1 MIGSGEQ
8 FATEAGISLMQEFFV
23 GCWLTPEP
31 GPLQSMAKVQVPYGS
46 ATSSV
51 LGLKTQSLDVKT
63 LDGEMLIIVTTRMMQ
78 EQSAIMIE
86 LTLPQNVTFL
96 LLRRQVK
103 QKPLT
108 FFFVLFFIK
117 YSRNLRLL
125 SID

>member
-51 LGLKTQSLDVKT
+51 SGLKTQSSDVKT
-63 LDGEMLIIVTTRMMQ
+63 LDGEMLIIVTTPMMQ

-86 LTLPQNVTFL
+86 LTLPQNVT
-96 LLRRQVK
+96 
-103 QKPLT
+103 
-108 FFFVLFFIK
+108 
-117 YSRNLRLL
+117 S
-125 SID
+125 

>member
-1 MIGSGEQ
+1 MIGSGGQ

-46 ATSSV
+46 ATSNV
-51 LGLKTQSLDVKT
+51 LGLKTQSSDVKT
-63 LDGEMLIIVTTRMMQ
+63 LDGEMLIIVITRMMQ

-108 FFFVLFFIK
+108 FFLVLFIEYF
-117 YSRNLRLL
+117 RNLRLL

>member
-31 GPLQSMAKVQVPYGS
+31 GPLQSMAKVLVPYGS

-51 LGLKTQSLDVKT
+51 LGLKTQSSDVKT

-78 EQSAIMIE
+78 AQSAIMIE
-86 LTLPQNVTFL
+86 PMLPQNVNFTQTSQTKTFN
-96 LLRRQVK
+96 
-103 QKPLT
+103 
-108 FFFVLFFIK
+108 FFFRFVF
-117 YSRNLRLL
+117 Y
-125 SID
+125 

>member
-1 MIGSGEQ
+1 MIGSGGQ

-31 GPLQSMAKVQVPYGS
+31 GPLRSMAKVQVPYGS

-63 LDGEMLIIVTTRMMQ
+63 LDGEMLIIVITRMMQ

-108 FFFVLFFIK
+108 FFLVLFIEYF
-117 YSRNLRLL
+117 RNLRLL

>member
-1 MIGSGEQ
+1 MIGSGGQ

-31 GPLQSMAKVQVPYGS
+31 GPLRSMAKVQVPYGS

-51 LGLKTQSLDVKT
+51 LGLKTQSSDVKT

-108 FFFVLFFIK
+108 FFLVLFIEYF
-117 YSRNLRLL
+117 RNLRLL

>member
-1 MIGSGEQ
+1 MIGSGGQ
-8 FATEAGISLMQEFFV
+8 FATWAGISLMQEFFV
-23 GCWLTPEP
+23 GCWLTPAP
-31 GPLQSMAKVQVPYGS
+31 GPLQSMAKVQVQYGS

-51 LGLKTQSLDVKT
+51 LGLKTHSSDVKT

-108 FFFVLFFIK
+108 FFLVLFIEYF
-117 YSRNLRLL
+117 RNLRLL

>member
-51 LGLKTQSLDVKT
+51 LGLKTQSSDVKT

-86 LTLPQNVTFL
+86 LMLPQNVNFTQTSQTKIFN
-96 LLRRQVK
+96 
-103 QKPLT
+103 
-108 FFFVLFFIK
+108 FFFRFIL
-117 YSRNLRLL
+117 Y
-125 SID
+125 

>member
-1 MIGSGEQ
+1 MIGSGGQ

-103 QKPLT
+103 KKPLT
-108 FFFVLFFIK
+108 FFLVLFIEYF
-117 YSRNLRLL
+117 RNLRLL